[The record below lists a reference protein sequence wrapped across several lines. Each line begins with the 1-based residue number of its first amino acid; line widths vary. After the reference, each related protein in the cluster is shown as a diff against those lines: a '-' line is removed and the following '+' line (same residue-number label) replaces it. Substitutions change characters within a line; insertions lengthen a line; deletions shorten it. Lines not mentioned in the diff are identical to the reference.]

1 LSEYL
6 LQSIYNRKF
15 IIMSKKNRTG
25 VVYSTDPD
33 FEYRNSEEDEPETLA
48 PPQQDLRIWLDRK
61 GGGKIITVVKGFIGL
76 SSDLETLGKQ
86 LKSLCGSGGTVKDQE
101 VQLQGDH
108 RDKVITWLLSKN
120 YKAKKA
126 GG

>member
-1 LSEYL
+1 
-6 LQSIYNRKF
+6 
-15 IIMSKKNRTG
+15 MSKKNRTG

-33 FEYRNSEEDEPETLA
+33 FEYKDSDADELETLA
-48 PPQQDLRIWLDRK
+48 PQQQDLRVWLDRK
-61 GGGKIITVVKGFIGL
+61 GGGKVITIVKGFIGQNT
-76 SSDLETLGKQ
+76 DLETLGKQ
-86 LKSLCGSGGTVKDQE
+86 LKGLCGSGGTVKDEE

-108 RDKVITWLLSKN
+108 RDKVIAWLSSKN